1 MSLIARILE
10 IIKEPIDCISPL
22 PGGCI
27 NQVYSVK
34 FKNGRQIVAKV
45 GDTNSRF
52 LVEEFMLNYLRENT
66 ILPVPNIYYSDNN
79 LILMEFLGSCKAL
92 NTRTERE
99 IADLIASLHNIS
111 ADNFGFEK
119 ETLIGGL
126 VQPNPISKNWRTFF
140 RDQRLIYMADNA
152 YQKGLLPLK
161 SRQLIDKLCDNLE
174 RWISEQVRRR
184 HRHDEPP
191 IVTRLPKLAD
201 DPVAVWRRGVD
212 WHQVVVVQV
221 DAPGAHLGEQ
231 VDDLHR
237 RQPRTHRIAERV
249 ATRIAD
255 RPQTERELVR
265 GAWLVRVVRHENL
278 PSGLACGV

>member
-174 RWISEQVRRR
+174 RWISEPEAPSLIHGDLWNGNILSSKGYLKGFINPAIYFANAEIELSFSTLFHTFDNHFFSRYKEHREIKPGFFEERKDIYNLYPLLVHIRLFGGYYVSQLNQVLLKF
-184 HRHDEPP
+184 
-191 IVTRLPKLAD
+191 V
-201 DPVAVWRRGVD
+201 G
-212 WHQVVVVQV
+212 
-221 DAPGAHLGEQ
+221 
-231 VDDLHR
+231 
-237 RQPRTHRIAERV
+237 
-249 ATRIAD
+249 
-255 RPQTERELVR
+255 
-265 GAWLVRVVRHENL
+265 
-278 PSGLACGV
+278 